1 MAADMWRASE
11 AYLEMWE
18 RADGIRAPGCRPQ
31 DVRLTDAG
39 LGPVRLGDPWETL
52 LRRAGQPQ
60 QRTRVWTW
68 CAVGRRNGHA
78 ADVAELSNAGK
89 VELAGST
96 GHGRGMLGIEVASRA
111 TRLRG
116 VATSVGHGL
125 FVRSGRH
132 ASFVWAVRHGHVK
145 AVAVATSTLAGSA
158 GALRSAMK
166 RVMNAHASQAKRIF
180 VPNATPGSARL
191 TGANLAATSD
201 PRLNRALAVL
211 CGFH

>member
-1 MAADMWRASE
+1 
-11 AYLEMWE
+11 MWE
-18 RADGIRAPGCRPQ
+18 RADGIPAPDCRPQ
-31 DVRLTDAG
+31 DVRVTDAG
-39 LGPVRLGDPWETL
+39 LGPVRLGDRWETL

-60 QRTRVWTW
+60 QRTRAWTW
-68 CAVGRRNGHA
+68 CAVGRHNRHA
-78 ADVAELSNAGK
+78 ADVAELSKSGK

-111 TRLRG
+111 TRLQG
-116 VATSVGHGL
+116 VAKSVGGGL

-132 ASFVWAVRHGHVK
+132 TSFVWAVRNGRVK
-145 AVAVATSTLAGSA
+145 AVAVATATLAGNS
-158 GALRSAMK
+158 GALRAAMK
-166 RVMNAHASQAKRIF
+166 RVTGAHASQAKRVFI
-180 VPNATPGSARL
+180 PNGTPGSARL